1 MHAGSLATFLFLGV
15 DKGGARPQGLLSP
28 IKAVAQCSS
37 CCSSESWMDHTIQAM
52 LSPPKLLGAPQPPR
66 MVGLWATSLAWVHS
80 MNKGGAPGTSRSRPG
95 GLLQVP
101 SLTG

>member
-15 DKGGARPQGLLSP
+15 DKGGARPQGLLSL
-28 IKAVAQCSS
+28 IKAVSQCSS
-37 CCSSESWMDHTIQAM
+37 CCSSESWMDHTIQTM
-52 LSPPKLLGAPQPPR
+52 LSPPKLLGAPSPQDGR
-66 MVGLWATSLAWVHS
+66 LAWVHS